1 MVKNAVFL
9 CVLAIWAPLNA
20 GERLAMRVTPNVAFE
35 PALLTIRTIIEAD
48 PDNRRLEI
56 VAQSAD
62 FYRSSWVQLDGA
74 SAPRL
79 NVFEFKNLPTGVY
92 EVTSVLVGSAGR
104 RAIVSR
110 GFRVASAAGS
120 PR

>member
-1 MVKNAVFL
+1 MVKKAVFL
-9 CVLAIWAPLNA
+9 GVLAISVPVAA
-20 GERLAMRVTPNVAFE
+20 GERLAMRVSPSVALE
-35 PALLTIRTIIEAD
+35 PALLTIRTMIEAD

-56 VAQSAD
+56 VAESAA

-79 NVFEFKNLPTGVY
+79 NVFEFKNLPTGTY
-92 EVTSVLVGSAGR
+92 DVTSVLVGSAGQ

-110 GFRVASAAGS
+110 VFRVEQAAGS
-120 PR
+120 AR